1 MSSLVKQD
9 GGSILA
15 DLQNLAIPFSLLLAK
30 NGLEY
35 LSKKS
40 VKSDVAPKGKGRGK
54 GKRAQRGGESE
65 SMNSGQVAELQ
76 NDMKAYLGGFK

>member
-35 LSKKS
+35 LSKRKP
-40 VKSDVAPKGKGRGK
+40 KTAEKGKGRGK
-54 GKRAQRGGESE
+54 GKRVQRGGESE
-65 SMNSGQVAELQ
+65 FLGQVADLQ
-76 NDMKAYLGGFK
+76 SDMKAYLGGFK